1 MAEANAHF
9 ATDLQCVLYTWPR
22 TGSTNLILISK
33 MFEFLGLDSKVP
45 DKGFERIRWVLDPQ
59 NTKQNDNQTYQK
71 VPNIDTINSELF
83 RRGYGALF

>member
-1 MAEANAHF
+1 MAEFDANF

-22 TGSTNLILISK
+22 TGSTSLILISN

-45 DKGFERIRWVLDPQ
+45 DKGLEKIRWTIDPQ

-71 VPNIDTINSELF
+71 VPNIDTINSELSS
-83 RRGYGALF
+83 RGYGALF